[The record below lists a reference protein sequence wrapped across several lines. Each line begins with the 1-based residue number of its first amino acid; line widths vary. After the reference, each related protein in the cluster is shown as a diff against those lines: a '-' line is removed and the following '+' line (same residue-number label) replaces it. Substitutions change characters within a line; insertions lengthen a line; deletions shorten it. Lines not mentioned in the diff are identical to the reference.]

1 MHRTSTQYV
10 RHIVRCSRRHAR
22 TVGGGTQRM
31 PSCLGGQKQ
40 PITPSAISHHRKHL
54 RPLTSSPFSIFS
66 TISALSTT
74 LFIFRNV
81 VFSSYATLHPT
92 VVTTTMLRNLIIG
105 NTMLAIV
112 FCSLESMVVVQSF
125 QASVWNP
132 RPQAAA
138 PLWVA
143 STLHLQDPNPPV
155 AIITVFPDVP
165 EVIDYP
171 PPSSMTITTTEA
183 PSSRKRT
190 NSVKLLTTTR
200 DLLNVMQG
208 DASPD
213 KLVVVKF
220 YAHYCKICQRAGIQ
234 LKKVA
239 GEYPDIDF
247 CKVECLV
254 IPDTANTLRSLG
266 VTRFPFVQI
275 YRQGQCVAS
284 FATGPSHLFVKRI
297 QATLDECQKR
307 TESEWDQFVETL
319 STEIQSNLGVRTN
332 LSLLP

>member
-1 MHRTSTQYV
+1 
-10 RHIVRCSRRHAR
+10 
-22 TVGGGTQRM
+22 
-31 PSCLGGQKQ
+31 
-40 PITPSAISHHRKHL
+40 
-54 RPLTSSPFSIFS
+54 
-66 TISALSTT
+66 
-74 LFIFRNV
+74 
-81 VFSSYATLHPT
+81 
-92 VVTTTMLRNLIIG
+92 MLRNLISG
-105 NTMLAIV
+105 NTLLAIV

-132 RPQAAA
+132 RPQAGA

-143 STLHLQDPNPPV
+143 STVHLQDLNPPA

-165 EVIDYP
+165 EIPEVINFLP
-171 PPSSMTITTTEA
+171 TSSMTITTKEA
-183 PSSRKRT
+183 PSSIKRT

-208 DASPD
+208 DASSD

-297 QATLDECQKR
+297 RATLDECQKR
-307 TESEWDQFVETL
+307 TESEWDPFVETI
-319 STEIQSNLGVRTN
+319 SSEIQSNLRVRKN
-332 LSLLP
+332 LTLLP